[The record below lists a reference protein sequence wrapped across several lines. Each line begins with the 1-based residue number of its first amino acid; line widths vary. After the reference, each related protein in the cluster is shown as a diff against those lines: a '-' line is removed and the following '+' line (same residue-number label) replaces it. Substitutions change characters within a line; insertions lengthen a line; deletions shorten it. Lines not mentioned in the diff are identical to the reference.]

1 MKRKGDST
9 FKYSEKRMLFD
20 VITQHFSVIESKK
33 TDGVNMKLKSQKWNR
48 IAEEFAAASSTCHR
62 DSQSLKTLW
71 DNLKRKAKMAI
82 AAQADNI
89 YGTGIISTRH
99 TTCTLYTFL

>member
-33 TDGVNMKLKSQKWNR
+33 TDVVNMKLKNQKWAT
-48 IAEEFAAASSTCHR
+48 IAEQFATASSTCHR

-71 DNLKRKAKMAI
+71 ENLKRKTKMSI
-82 AAQADNI
+82 AEQADNI
-89 YGTGIISTRH
+89 YGTGKISKLH
-99 TTCTLYTFL
+99 TKCTSHILM